1 MSIIHIVF
9 TLLLDMVPLFLL
21 CNMILDQE
29 EVSIN
34 EWIKWLFCISIFY
47 IISRIGFLS
56 MNQTIIV
63 SLPTINYD
71 ILPVNSLSG
80 TLLLSLVLM
89 IGNSKFLKMSNQKSF
104 FGTLF
109 LISGLIFIRVFA
121 IIVCSFIMMGG
132 SVYSLVFRAVAL
144 LATVVIVLL
153 RPYDRLKHLVLE
165 NSLIIKY
172 SVIVTFICTI
182 VLVMTVQFDV
192 RIMLLHIVRVAGS
205 LSLVVLFNIVVIWV
219 QSKQLQRKK
228 RIMISEQYLP
238 MIEELILDVRARQHE
253 FDNKLTAI
261 FSILEDA
268 TEIEEAKRKIAEYT
282 KNVLLDN
289 NIREILRCE
298 NRIIAGVIY
307 SKVQSAKDK
316 KIEIVVDNQA
326 TFCNIVT
333 PEYEIVEVIGIL
345 IDNAIEA
352 SKEQD
357 VIYIEMKREQQYF
370 EFAIYNPSRS
380 LSPIQFM
387 NMFERGYS
395 TKQSSNEKRRGYGL
409 YNVKKIMEQYNGRIL
424 TKNVEKNDEDYIM
437 IGIQL
442 P

>member
-1 MSIIHIVF
+1 MSMMHVAFI
-9 TLLLDMVPLFLL
+9 LALDMMPLFLL
-21 CNMILDQE
+21 CHMILDQE
-29 EVSIN
+29 KVSIN
-34 EWIKWLFCISIFY
+34 EWLKWIFCIGIFY
-47 IISRIGFLS
+47 LISRIGFLS
-56 MNQTIIV
+56 MDQTIIV
-63 SLPTINYD
+63 SLLAINYD

-89 IGNSKFLKMSNQKSF
+89 IGNSKFLKMSNQKSL

-109 LISGLIFIRVFA
+109 LISALIFIRVFA
-121 IIVCSFIMMGG
+121 IIVCSLIMMGDNL
-132 SVYSLVFRAVAL
+132 YSLAFRSVAFMM
-144 LATVVIVLL
+144 TVIIVLL
-153 RPYDRLKHLVLE
+153 RPYDRLKHLALE
-165 NSLIIKY
+165 NSLIMKY
-172 SVIVTFICTI
+172 SVVVTFICAI

-192 RIMLLHIVRVAGS
+192 RIMLLHSVKVVGS
-205 LSLVVLFNIVVIWV
+205 LGLIVLFNSVVIWV

-238 MIEELILDVRARQHE
+238 MIEELIIDVRARQHE

-268 TEIEEAKRKIAEYT
+268 TEIEEAKRKIAAYT

-289 NIREILRCE
+289 TTREILRCE

-352 SKEQD
+352 SKAQD
-357 VIYIEMKREQQYF
+357 IIYIEMKREQQHF
-370 EFAIYNPSRS
+370 QFVIYNPSPS
-380 LSPIQFM
+380 IAPIQFM
-387 NMFERGYS
+387 NMFEKGYS
-395 TKQSSNEKRRGYGL
+395 TKQSSHEKRRGYGL
-409 YNVKKIMEQYNGRIL
+409 YNVKKIMEQYNGKIL
-424 TKNVEKNDEDYIM
+424 TKNVEKNDKNYIM
-437 IGIQL
+437 IGIEL